1 MRRLLACIA
10 VVVVGFGAVVV
21 ARRTRPD
28 VVQAAAGARP
38 AASPSGS
45 PVATT
50 AATSGTTAAGA
61 NAAEAPETTASAA
74 PAVDLPV
81 LSERPAPPLSPA
93 AGWLNTEPLGP
104 EQLAGKVVL
113 YDFWTF
119 ACVNCQHTFPW
130 VEAWHQRYA
139 ADGLVIASVHTP
151 EFDYE
156 GKADNVAE
164 AVRKSGLTYPVALD
178 PDRKIWRS
186 FENHWWPAF
195 YLYDRDGRYRFQHL
209 GEGSYKETED
219 AIRALLGVS
228 PSSPRAT
235 PPKS

>member
-28 VVQAAAGARP
+28 VVEAAAGARSAP
-38 AASPSGS
+38 SPSRS

-50 AATSGTTAAGA
+50 AV
-61 NAAEAPETTASAA
+61 A

-81 LSERPAPPLSPA
+81 LSEHPAPPLTPA
-93 AGWLNTEPLGP
+93 SGWLNTDPLGP

-119 ACVNCQHTFPW
+119 ACINCQHTFPW
-130 VEAWHQRYA
+130 VEAWHERYA

-156 GKADNVAE
+156 GKPDNVAE

-195 YLYDRDGRYRFQHL
+195 YLYDRDGRYRYQHL
-209 GEGSYKETED
+209 GEGSYKQTED

-235 PPKS
+235 PTKS